1 MSKSALRTVASP
13 DYLKVVWKEMYD
25 NTLPRKRN
33 SKGRDGISINSFQEH
48 KKEFIKRISDDIKNS
63 RYSFWDLAPVF
74 LPKSDGKERLICVP
88 VVQDR
93 LVQRAI
99 LKFLYDNGCRA
110 ETNISYGFVKGRNV
124 SKALKEAVRLRRKKG
139 FVYKADISS
148 FFDNVCREG
157 LEERVKR
164 KVKHRSLHDLLV
176 STISL
181 EVATATKAEGKRIRR
196 QGLVLGKGVRQG
208 MPISPF
214 FANLILERFDNHLI
228 SRGFSVIRY
237 ADDIIAFSES
247 EEGCQEIEDVIKGEL
262 EKVGLGINE
271 SKSGLYDPGGS
282 VDFLGLGI
290 VRKGKGYSVEV
301 TDSQFQKIR
310 AKILE
315 VSDLDYCNAR
325 GITITQFLSRL
336 DNICEGYKNY
346 YGKFDNERQ
355 VDDLLVSARN
365 NALDKMIRGVF
376 GIDYKDLSNK
386 KKRFIGIDE

>member
-148 FFDNVCREG
+148 FFDNISREG

-247 EEGCQEIEDVIKGEL
+247 EEGCQEIEDVIKDEL

-271 SKSGLYDPGGS
+271 SKSGLYDPGES

-301 TDSQFQKIR
+301 TDSQLQKIR

-376 GIDYKDLSNK
+376 GIDYKDLNNK

>member
-148 FFDNVCREG
+148 FFDNVSRES

-214 FANLILERFDNHLI
+214 FANLILEKFDSHLI
-228 SRGFSVIRY
+228 SKGFSVIRY

-247 EEGCQEIEDVIKGEL
+247 EEGCQEIENVIKDEL
-262 EKVGLGINE
+262 EKVGLGIKE
-271 SKSGLYDPGGS
+271 SKSGLYDPGES

-301 TDSQFQKIR
+301 TDSQLQKIR

-365 NALDKMIRGVF
+365 NALDKMIRDVF
-376 GIDYKDLSNK
+376 GVDYKNLNNK

>member
-63 RYSFWDLAPVF
+63 RYSFWDLAPIF

-148 FFDNVCREG
+148 FFDNVSREG

-237 ADDIIAFSES
+237 ADDIIAFSD
-247 EEGCQEIEDVIKGEL
+247 G
-262 EKVGLGINE
+262 
-271 SKSGLYDPGGS
+271 
-282 VDFLGLGI
+282 
-290 VRKGKGYSVEV
+290 
-301 TDSQFQKIR
+301 DSHTATWPPPR
-310 AKILE
+310 CTSPVA
-315 VSDLDYCNAR
+315 
-325 GITITQFLSRL
+325 
-336 DNICEGYKNY
+336 
-346 YGKFDNERQ
+346 
-355 VDDLLVSARN
+355 SAQ
-365 NALDKMIRGVF
+365 
-376 GIDYKDLSNK
+376 
-386 KKRFIGIDE
+386 

>member
-63 RYSFWDLAPVF
+63 RYSFWDLAPIF

-148 FFDNVCREG
+148 FFDNVSREG